1 MASGKLIA
9 TGVAAAL
16 AAGSAQAGDR
26 TPRIALD
33 ISERA
38 IAFEG
43 RSFGDHGVYERLIG
57 IARLEID
64 PTAPQNQGI
73 VDLEHAPRDARG
85 MVRYDVDVEI
95 WRPRDPAR
103 GQKVMVYEV
112 VNRGNRLIT
121 MMTGDGPGAPEGD
134 FLMRQGYTIVWS
146 GWQGDIADPSLINAR
161 LPTASTPD
169 GPIVDRVGVD
179 AIFDD
184 ETSNSIALPYAAAAL
199 DQATSRLTV
208 RQRADDPESA
218 MPASAWRFID
228 ERSITLDRPADMDAG
243 AIYRFSYL
251 ARDPRVSGLGF
262 SAVRDFVSWL
272 RHAPAGDGNPLAD
285 TSFDTVI
292 SIGISQS
299 GRYLRDYLWQGFNR
313 DLSGRKVFDGVLSM
327 IPGGRRSFTNFR
339 FAEPGR
345 FSRQHE
351 EHDVP
356 GFDFPFAY
364 SAVKDPVTGKTD
376 SMLARCEADGSCP
389 RIFHLDTS
397 GEFWQA
403 GSSLVG
409 TGGLDRDLDFPS
421 NVRAYLIAGGSHG
434 PHMSLPI
441 CQSPPNPLVYGS
453 LVRSLTVAL
462 VEWARDGREPPASR
476 WPRIDQG
483 ELVTVEAQ
491 KHPDLTSVGI
501 DWPKVIN
508 RPIPPAGS
516 KGWPVLVPIVDDDG
530 TDLPGI
536 RLPEVAAATG
546 SYLPW
551 NMRRPGYAA
560 GDMCFVFGAWSPF
573 AKDAASRGSDPRLS
587 LAERYRDTPRS
598 KVMLDSIAALRKDR
612 LLLDEDAA
620 AMTAMTAKA
629 DK

>member
-1 MASGKLIA
+1 MASSKLIA

-16 AAGSAQAGDR
+16 AASGVQAGDR
-26 TPRIALD
+26 APKIDLEITDLAV
-33 ISERA
+33 
-38 IAFEG
+38 AFDG
-43 RSFGDHGVYERLIG
+43 RSFGDHGVYEKLIG
-57 IARLEID
+57 VAHLQID
-64 PTAPQNQGI
+64 PTAPDNKGI
-73 VDLEHAPRDARG
+73 VDLEHAPRDGFG

-112 VNRGNRLIT
+112 VNRGNRLIP
-121 MMTGDGPGAPEGD
+121 MMTGDGPGAPDGD
-134 FLMRQGYTIVWS
+134 FLMRQGYTVVWS
-146 GWQGDIADPSLINAR
+146 GWQGDIADPALIGAR
-161 LPTASTPD
+161 LPVASKPD

-184 ETSNSIALPYAAAAL
+184 QDSDSIALPYAASSL
-199 DQATSRLTV
+199 DQATARLTV
-208 RQRADDPESA
+208 RQRADDPEREL
-218 MPASAWRFID
+218 PASAWSFAGDRKVML
-228 ERSITLDRPADMDAG
+228 RRPADMDAG
-243 AIYRFSYL
+243 AIYRFSYM
-251 ARDPRVSGLGF
+251 ARDPRVMGLGF
-262 SAVRDFVSWL
+262 AAVRDVVSWL
-272 RHAPAGDGNPLAD
+272 RHAPYEDGNPLGR

-299 GRYLRDYLWQGFNR
+299 GRYLRDFLWQGFNR
-313 DLSGRKVFDGVLSM
+313 DLAGRKVFDGVISM

-364 SAVKDPVTGKTD
+364 SPVTDPVTGKTD
-376 SMLARCEADGSCP
+376 SITARCEADGTCP

-409 TGGLDRDLDFPS
+409 TGGLDRDREFPAH
-421 NVRAYLIAGGSHG
+421 VRAYLIAGGSHG
-434 PHMSLPI
+434 PNMTLPI
-441 CQSPPNPLVYGS
+441 CQSPANPLVYGS

-462 VEWARDGREPPASR
+462 IEWTRDGKEPPASR
-476 WPRIDQG
+476 WPRIDRG
-483 ELVTVEAQ
+483 ELVAFEDQ
-491 KHPDLTSVGI
+491 KHPDLTPVGI

-508 RPIPPAGS
+508 RPIPPAGA
-516 KGWPVLVPIVDDDG
+516 KGWPVLVPVVDADG

-573 AKDAASRGSDPRLS
+573 AKDAASRGGDPRLS
-587 LAERYRDTPRS
+587 IQERYATTPRS
-598 KVMLDSIAALRKDR
+598 KVMLDSIAALHKDR
-612 LLLDEDAA
+612 LLLDEDVA
-620 AMTAMTAKA
+620 AMTAQAKE
-629 DK
+629 